1 MAGVKNELGI
11 NERDLTGETR
21 ESKSKTESDFKELFN
36 SLKEISNK
44 FEAGVDKIRQA
55 VEDIANYIKNGNL
68 ANKKNTKK
76 LSDVIERTSDT
87 GGAGSTP
94 VERFGIAEEKETIE
108 ILKRIENLLK
118 NCCPGGGGGGGRTA
132 PPGGGGGPAP
142 PGGGGTTPAPA
153 PPAAGSWFNF
163 FTGALTNMENL
174 FLRLPDL
181 FPKTISETINPLG
194 MLPEINQFN
203 VDMKRAVHQTQG
215 LTAESGYILEN
226 FTRISKSVHKTGF
239 NEVEFEKQ
247 LVKYARSG
255 IKSSKDMQKIAVAQ
269 LNTERQ
275 LGLAAGSLH
284 ETFLDLSLAG
294 NMTTEQIGFA
304 NKSMIDVARNTG
316 ITGDKLRDVVQSSQ
330 AFTRSLRNSGNLTT
344 MSMKNVMQMSA
355 SFKKFGVEDAGSEM
369 QKYLTD
375 GTKLLLDGGDAMATI
390 MRQAADS
397 GGVYEELLT
406 GTMTKSEKSMRRFSK
421 GFSSVLREMGLTSM
435 EQFER
440 LSAEEKMI
448 LNLQAVS
455 RTGKQAGELLM
466 MDKALQESTKTFE
479 ERMADIKK
487 AREDGKGKLTTK
499 EIAALDEK
507 ESSLKTSKSLDILAT
522 ISESFKGA
530 KNFQEGASAFGA
542 KRKTEGLDS
551 DIAALRGIPL
561 DQFKKL
567 QKTDVDVMKDV
578 MGGSILEINKG
589 LQARGE
595 KTLDITPDMLD
606 AVMNKA
612 QGGDISALRE
622 ITEKITSANQ
632 ILSTEKQEGLDPST
646 KILHQVNK
654 EASEMRQILREL
666 LGLMKIVTFGDK
678 GDIMPRVI
686 KDPMDVFNDQLR
698 ESLKDAQ
705 KAHDAL
711 RGRGERED
719 RDPNLRGGP
728 GDPIEHFQVG
738 TNRITENGLAYL
750 HEGEIVV
757 PKEFNQIAKG
767 NGPFNMS
774 EMTLEM
780 PPNRPIYSNALAH
793 ANRGKANPESM
804 FTNPIAHMKDRTA
817 KPEELFTNTIAHM
830 KDRTAKPEEMYA
842 DLIAHMKD
850 ATSSPDNSFKRT
862 GLQTEELLS
871 LKKDLLNRYSDND
884 QSGYSNLFNK
894 YSDNEI
900 NSGRQNFDNRRSAT
914 VPYSPE
920 NHLVA
925 TNERAKAQM
934 ATMPSDKFGTSVV
947 QEKNSAE
954 MVSIL
959 REISDRLKNMS
970 NSAPT
975 GGAINEY
982 GSRNYSKVDPRLSN
996 MMGGSYTKS
1005 DAIKAIY

>member
-11 NERDLTGETR
+11 NERDLTGETK
-21 ESKSKTESDFKELFN
+21 ESKAKTESDFKELFN

-44 FEAGVDKIRQA
+44 FEAGVDKIRQT
-55 VEDIANYIKNGNL
+55 VEEIANYIKNGNL
-68 ANKKNTKK
+68 ANKKNTRK
-76 LSDVIERTSDT
+76 LSDTIERTSDT
-87 GGAGSTP
+87 DARMP
-94 VERFGIAEEKETIE
+94 IERFSVVPGDTEKTI
-108 ILKRIENLLK
+108 LGRIEDLLK
-118 NCCPGGGGGGGRTA
+118 TCCRGGGGIGGGGGGGIPGA
-132 PPGGGGGPAP
+132 PSR
-142 PGGGGTTPAPA
+142 
-153 PPAAGSWFNF
+153 SWV
-163 FTGALTNMENL
+163 GMLVD
-174 FLRLPDL
+174 FLKDFETSLLSLPEL
-181 FPKTISETINPLG
+181 FPKTIGDMLFNPFA
-194 MLPEINQFN
+194 MATEINQFN
-203 VDMKRAVHQTQG
+203 VDMKRAIHQTQG

-226 FTRISKSVHKTGF
+226 FTKISKSVHKTGF

-284 ETFLDLSLAG
+284 ETFLDLSIAG

-406 GTMTKSEKSMRRFSK
+406 GTMTKSEKSMSKFSK
-421 GFSSVLREMGLTSM
+421 GFSNVLEEMGLTSM
-435 EQFER
+435 EQFEK

-466 MDKALQESTKTFE
+466 MKKALEESTKTFDQK
-479 ERMADIKK
+479 MADIKK
-487 AREDGKGKLTTK
+487 EKAKAGLTPK
-499 EIAALDEK
+499 EKAALEEK
-507 ESSLKTSKSLDILAT
+507 ESSLKTSKGLDILAT

-530 KNFQEGASAFGA
+530 KNFQEGASAFGT

-551 DIAALRGIPL
+551 DIAALQGLSPEAY
-561 DQFKKL
+561 KKL
-567 QKTDVDVMKDV
+567 NFTNKDIMKNVMAN
-578 MGGSILEINKG
+578 SLIEINKG
-589 LQARGE
+589 LDARGE

-606 AVMNKA
+606 DVLKKA
-612 QGGDISALRE
+612 EGGDTSALRE
-622 ITEKITSANQ
+622 TIEKIQSANQ
-632 ILSTEKQEGLDPST
+632 ILATEKQEGLDPST
-646 KILHQVNK
+646 KILHDINK
-654 EASEMRQILREL
+654 ESSEMRQTMREILGIVKIIAFGETGEL
-666 LGLMKIVTFGDK
+666 PDAAKDALKIA
-678 GDIMPRVI
+678 
-686 KDPMDVFNDQLR
+686 NDQLR
-698 ESLKDAQ
+698 NALKMATDEIER
-705 KAHDAL
+705 L
-711 RGRGERED
+711 RRAGERAD

-728 GDPIEHFQVG
+728 PKPGDPIDHFQVG

-793 ANRGKANPESM
+793 ANRGKASPESM

-817 KPEELFTNTIAHM
+817 KPEEMYTN
-830 KDRTAKPEEMYA
+830 
-842 DLIAHMKD
+842 LIAHMKD

-871 LKKDLLNRYSDND
+871 LKKDLLNRYSDNNEG
-884 QSGYSNLFNK
+884 SRSNLLNR
-894 YSDNEI
+894 YSDNDPNE
-900 NSGRQNFDNRRSAT
+900 GPQMLFNRRVGN

-920 NHLVA
+920 NQLIT
-925 TNERAKAQM
+925 TNERTKAQM

-970 NSAPT
+970 SSAPA
-975 GGAINEY
+975 GGMIDEY